1 MIGTVKHNGQWLEI
15 YDENGHCTASIQAK
29 DGLAGYNSTTVSV
42 KNGQWTELYDENGNN
57 TGYV

>member
-15 YDENGHCTASIQAK
+15 YDENGHCTASIPAM